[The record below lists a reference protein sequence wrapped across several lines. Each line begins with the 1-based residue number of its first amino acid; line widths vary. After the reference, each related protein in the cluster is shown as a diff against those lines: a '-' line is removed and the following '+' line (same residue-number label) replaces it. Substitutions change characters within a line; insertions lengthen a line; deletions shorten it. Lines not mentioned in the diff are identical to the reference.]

1 MFPYATSDTLGQ
13 ELLELASS
21 KIDELTFNRIQTRG
35 FENLTVF
42 QQERITKATL
52 LQAKYY
58 EDYGTDAEAL
68 GGFSVPGLSLSFSA
82 DKASATPSGVSPGAY
97 MLLKQTGLMRRVI

>member
-1 MFPYATSDTLGQ
+1 MDSYATSDTLDQ

-21 KIDELTFNRIQTRG
+21 KIDELTFNRIQAIG
-35 FENLTVF
+35 FTNLTTF
-42 QQERITKATL
+42 QQEKIEKATL

-68 GGFSVPGLSLSFSA
+68 GGFSVSGLSMSFNGNKS
-82 DKASATPSGVSPGAY
+82 SSTPSGVSPGAY
-97 MLLKQTGLMRRVI
+97 MLLKQTGLMSRVV